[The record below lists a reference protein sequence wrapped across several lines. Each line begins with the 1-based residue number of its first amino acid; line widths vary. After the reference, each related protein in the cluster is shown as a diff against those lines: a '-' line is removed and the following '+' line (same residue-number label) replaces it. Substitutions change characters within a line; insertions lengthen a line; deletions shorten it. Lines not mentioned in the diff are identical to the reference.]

1 MNRKM
6 LDGAT
11 RAEELSAD
19 AYGLTELAY
28 AASDLLDL
36 LRRDD
41 DCDCTPYM
49 RQRLGRVDAVIRTVA
64 HGLEAMDEALGGLA
78 LNMTRGACDESASP

>member
-1 MNRKM
+1 MERKM

-19 AYGLTELAY
+19 ANGLTELAY

-36 LRRDD
+36 LRRDE
-41 DCDCTPYM
+41 DCTPYM
-49 RQRLGRVDAVIRTVA
+49 RERIGRVDAVARTVA
-64 HGLEAMDEALGGLA
+64 HGLEAMEEALGCLC
-78 LNMTRGACDESASP
+78 LDLTQGACDEGGSP